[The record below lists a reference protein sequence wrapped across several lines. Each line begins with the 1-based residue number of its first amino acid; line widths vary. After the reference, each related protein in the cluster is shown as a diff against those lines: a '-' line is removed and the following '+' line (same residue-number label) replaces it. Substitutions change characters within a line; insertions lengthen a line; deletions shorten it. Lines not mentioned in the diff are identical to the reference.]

1 MAGKRQGYISFFSE
15 LLGHSLLRCWSFLV
29 PHEPKSVMTEESSFL
44 AAPQGEQD
52 GSFSIAVVSGVL
64 PADLFCWA
72 WLQERGEILVI
83 DSSWITSL
91 LGNGGAALGNKFL
104 SYQWLVETQSSCRS
118 TLTSVALS
126 AFCDPQVDMKIGSK
140 DLWRCWLKDRKK
152 PFSPVKTGQQSKM
165 VCWATEEIDL
175 CVTVSFYEEAKV
187 FWHKTHDIYSQK
199 CGINCCHPDF
209 F

>member
-1 MAGKRQGYISFFSE
+1 MVG
-15 LLGHSLLRCWSFLV
+15 
-29 PHEPKSVMTEESSFL
+29 
-44 AAPQGEQD
+44 
-52 GSFSIAVVSGVL
+52 
-64 PADLFCWA
+64 
-72 WLQERGEILVI
+72 
-83 DSSWITSL
+83 
-91 LGNGGAALGNKFL
+91 GNP
-104 SYQWLVETQSSCRS
+104 SSCRS

-165 VCWATEEIDL
+165 VCWATGEIDL

-209 F
+209 FKWEQILGFGYNSPEPQSLSGVGLPCHVKGPTGNSGGSREGIPWKCPAQGSLWMRGVHLHLCGSHIYVLIQRSIYISLLPRK

>member
-1 MAGKRQGYISFFSE
+1 MVG
-15 LLGHSLLRCWSFLV
+15 
-29 PHEPKSVMTEESSFL
+29 
-44 AAPQGEQD
+44 
-52 GSFSIAVVSGVL
+52 
-64 PADLFCWA
+64 
-72 WLQERGEILVI
+72 
-83 DSSWITSL
+83 
-91 LGNGGAALGNKFL
+91 GNP
-104 SYQWLVETQSSCRS
+104 SSCRS

-165 VCWATEEIDL
+165 VCWATGEIDL

-209 F
+209 FFNGNRFWVLVTIVLNLSHCQEWDCPAMWRAQQETVVGPGREFHGNVQPRAAFEWGEFTYISVEVTFMS